1 MTAKLI
7 RNAYEAAL
15 TMTAV
20 LLCWAAALAL
30 EGAAGLHT
38 DVLVLAVALTMTL
51 TASQR
56 TADTRRRLTALA
68 VLPVTAGA
76 SIFLGRLIA
85 AHYVIGACVYTA
97 GMALAIWIRRYGPA
111 ATKAGT
117 LIALPLIALLVVPGP
132 ALPPEAQ
139 SGLVTW
145 GWAALIGAIAC
156 GVVWLVQGLGDRYS
170 PWRPDPT
177 PAAPAR
183 RSRLH
188 PRPSTRMAL
197 QMAAGIAAAFIL
209 GRLLFDGHWPWAVLT
224 AYVAASG
231 NRGRTDVL
239 RKGIERL
246 AGACVGTLLAAGVAA
261 AGITGHLAVALM
273 FTILAI
279 ALWLRPLNYAYW
291 AAGMTC
297 ALSLL
302 LGYFGQNAESL
313 LPTRLEGI
321 AVGAVLSVASAWW
334 LLPVRRRSPG
344 KPSQG
349 RRRTYRSPAACH
361 QVGGEG
367 PLTTEDG

>member
-38 DVLVLAVALTMTL
+38 DVLVLAVALTLTL
-51 TASQR
+51 ASTQR
-56 TADTRRRLTALA
+56 TADTRRRVASL
-68 VLPVTAGA
+68 VLLPATAGA

-85 AHYVIGACVYTA
+85 SHYAIGAAVFTA
-97 GMALAIWIRRYGPA
+97 AMAVAIWIRRYGPA

-117 LIALPLIALLVVPGP
+117 LMTLPLVALLVVPGP

-145 GWAALIGAIAC
+145 GWSALIGAAAC
-156 GVVWLVQGLGDRYS
+156 GCVWLVQGLGDRFG
-170 PWRPDPT
+170 PWRAE
-177 PAAPAR
+177 AAAEPPR
-183 RSRLH
+183 RPSRLH

-197 QMAAGIAAAFIL
+197 QMAAGIAVAFAL
-209 GRLLFDGHWPWAVLT
+209 GHLLFDGHWPWVVLT

-239 RKGIERL
+239 RKGVERL
-246 AGACVGTLLAAGVAA
+246 AGATVGTLLAAGVAT
-261 AGITGHLAVALM
+261 AGISGRAAVALM
-273 FTILAI
+273 FTVLTV

-302 LGYFGQNAESL
+302 LGYFGQDAQHL

-321 AVGAVLSVASAWW
+321 AVGAALSVASAWW
-334 LLPVRRRSPG
+334 LLPVP
-344 KPSQG
+344 
-349 RRRTYRSPAACH
+349 RRRTTAA
-361 QVGGEG
+361 QIAVR
-367 PLTTEDG
+367 PSDG